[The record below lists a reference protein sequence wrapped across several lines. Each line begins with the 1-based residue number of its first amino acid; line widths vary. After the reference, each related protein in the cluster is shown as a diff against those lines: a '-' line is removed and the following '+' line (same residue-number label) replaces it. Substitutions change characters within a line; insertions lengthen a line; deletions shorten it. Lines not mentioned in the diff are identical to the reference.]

1 MLQLWKARQGRKAAI
16 AMLGPLIEKS
26 EASLGGIP
34 AAAWHDPYILG
45 FISMLASLEARAAVG
60 GNLGSTALGLIQSE
74 TMAELSGALASLH
87 GEEILTLSMDGDPQ
101 FQRGCSQ
108 AVSFHTA
115 LRRSHLVPIGTG
127 AGSLWSAELLDPRD
141 DVFLL
146 WLDMFQEKVAVL
158 S

>member
-16 AMLGPLIEKS
+16 AMLGPLIERSK
-26 EASLGGIP
+26 ASLGGIP
-34 AAAWHDPYILG
+34 AAAWSDPYILG

-74 TMAELSGALASLH
+74 TLAELSGSSAALH
-87 GEEILTLSMDGDPQ
+87 GEDILSLSTDGDPQ
-101 FQRGCSQ
+101 FQSGCSH
-108 AVSFHTA
+108 AVTFHA
-115 LRRSHLVPIGTG
+115 AVWKSRFAPDTG
-127 AGSLWSAELLDPRD
+127 AGRLWSAELLDPRG

-146 WLDMFQEKVAVL
+146 WLDTFQEKVAVM